1 MKFEVLKSEK
11 VFQGRAFSIQ
21 RDTMRTPSGNTTYF
35 DIIGHY
41 GSVVL
46 IPVDAEGNILFV
58 RQYRHAART
67 KLLELPAGTL
77 DGAYEPRL
85 ECAERELREETGFG
99 AKKMLALGDF
109 FLVPGY
115 STELMSVY
123 LATDLYEDPLEPD
136 ADEFLELEKIP
147 VGQAFSMAE
156 SGKIPDAKTLAALL
170 MAREQLSAYLDSL
183 LKSC

>member
-1 MKFEVLKSEK
+1 MKFELLKSEK

-21 RDTMRTPSGNTTYF
+21 RDTMRTPSGRETYF

-46 IPVDAEGNILFV
+46 IPIDAEGNILFV
-58 RQYRHAART
+58 RQYRHAAQT
-67 KLLELPAGTL
+67 ELLELPAGTL
-77 DGAYEPRL
+77 DGPNEPRL
-85 ECAERELREETGFG
+85 ECAERELREETGYG

-123 LATDLYEDPLEPD
+123 LATELYEDALDPD
-136 ADEFLELEKIP
+136 EDEFLALEKFP
-147 VGQAFSMAE
+147 VGQALSMAE
-156 SGKIPDAKTLAALL
+156 TGKIPDAKTLAALL
-170 MAREQLSAYLDSL
+170 MARSHLSVYL
-183 LKSC
+183 K

>member
-1 MKFEVLKSEK
+1 MKFEVLNSET

-21 RDTMRTPSGNTTYF
+21 RDTMRTPSGRETYY

-58 RQYRHAART
+58 RQYRHAT
-67 KLLELPAGTL
+67 KTELLELPAGTL
-77 DGAYEPRL
+77 DSADEPRD

-99 AKKMLALGDF
+99 AKNLVALGDF

-123 LATDLYEDPLEPD
+123 LATDLYEDPLDPD
-136 ADEFLELEKIP
+136 ADEFLALEKIP
-147 VGQAFSMAE
+147 AGQAYSMAE

-170 MAREQLSAYLDSL
+170 MARSRLSSYL
-183 LKSC
+183 K